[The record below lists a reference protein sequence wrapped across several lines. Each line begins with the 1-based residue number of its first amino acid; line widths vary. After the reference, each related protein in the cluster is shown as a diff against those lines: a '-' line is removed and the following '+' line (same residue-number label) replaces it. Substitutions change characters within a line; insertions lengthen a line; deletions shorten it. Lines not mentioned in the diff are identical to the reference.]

1 MVMTENRGVAVVALL
16 GRDVA
21 PPCFIKRAEHA
32 RTTKCGDVFRG
43 ITERVEN
50 LVRMLAERRDRQ
62 IGPGRIVPEFD
73 RAADM
78 PMTGVVDH
86 HHLAGTRV
94 RMSERVA

>member
-1 MVMTENRGVAVVALL
+1 MMTENRRVAAVALL

-21 PPCFIKRAEHA
+21 PLRFFKRAEHA
-32 RTTKCGDVFRG
+32 RTSKCGDAIRG

-50 LVRMLAERRDRQ
+50 LVGMLAERRDRQ
-62 IGPGRIVPEFD
+62 IGPSRIVPEFD